1 MTRTFRALTA
11 ALASVT
17 MLVGTAAVAGAA
29 PAPSSAPTGTLAAS
43 GDDAVRVGTYNVA
56 KTTLRGGKWSWANR
70 RGALVNAVAAARPDV
85 LLVQEANT
93 QVWNGVKHIE
103 DVRGLLGSVGYQI
116 ASLNYES
123 CTPGC
128 TRGAHIFFDPQK
140 LGISQVPNPAVAVGM
155 TGLSVIAGTWIG
167 GIQDRAVSW
176 AFLTP
181 NGSTR
186 PTLYVSV
193 HLPTQ
198 KNGTGEALRLAVAN
212 RLRAWAGEVIQA
224 SGLPGAEIVI
234 GGDFNSYDRRQPAG
248 AQAVLRAAGLIDGYA
263 APVRVNANFGSV
275 NYAPK
280 IKKYKGFPPR
290 PYFYGRIDPCRIDYV
305 FSTVAPLRHEIFL
318 RLQPDGKFDNAF
330 RASDHNMVLVDLPL
344 R

>member
-1 MTRTFRALTA
+1 MTRTIRALTA
-11 ALASVT
+11 ALASASL
-17 MLVGTAAVAGAA
+17 LVGTAAAATAA
-29 PAPSSAPTGTLAAS
+29 PTPALAPTPT
-43 GDDAVRVGTYNVA
+43 AVAVDGALRVATYNIA
-56 KTTLRGGKWSWANR
+56 KTTLRGGKWAWANR
-70 RGALVNAVAAARPDV
+70 RVALVNAVAAASPDV

-93 QVWNGVKHIE
+93 QLWGGIKHIE
-103 DVRGLLGSVGYQI
+103 DVRGLLGSIGYQI
-116 ASLNYES
+116 ASTNYDA
-123 CTPGC
+123 CTLGC
-128 TRGAHIFFDPQK
+128 TRGAHVFFNPQK
-140 LGISQVPNPAVAVGM
+140 LAVSSVPNSSVAVGM
-155 TGLSVIAGTWIG
+155 TGLSVIAGTWDPR
-167 GIQDRAVSW
+167 IQDRAVSW

-181 NGSTR
+181 IGSSR
-186 PTLYVSV
+186 PTLYISV

-198 KNGTGEALRLAVAN
+198 KNAVGEALRVAVAN
-212 RLRAWAGEVIQA
+212 RLRAWAGELIA
-224 SGLPGAEIVI
+224 WSGLPNAEIVI

-263 APVRVNANFGSV
+263 APEKVNVTFGSV

-290 PYFYGRIDPCRIDYV
+290 PYFYGRIDPCRIDYI

-318 RLQPDGKFDNAF
+318 KLLPDGTFDNAF